1 MGLNSRMDLITRL
14 GAEGEHST
22 PSYNPNS
29 SQTPREAIP
38 VADDE
43 GRVNTVLAG
52 QPEDPEW
59 ESVHT
64 SASNL
69 LEQSRGKLYL
79 LTETAEASLLGA
91 IRHSQLE
98 FHLAEGKTVRN
109 STLPQS
115 VSYD

>member
-1 MGLNSRMDLITRL
+1 MDLITRL

-22 PSYNPNS
+22 PSYNPDS

-43 GRVNTVLAG
+43 GRVITVLAG
-52 QPEDPEW
+52 QPEDPDW

-64 SASNL
+64 SASDL
-69 LEQSRGKLYL
+69 LEQSRGKC
-79 LTETAEASLLGA
+79 TF
-91 IRHSQLE
+91 SQKQWKHRRGCYSALSVGIS
-98 FHLAEGKTVRN
+98 FGGGQTVRN

-115 VSYD
+115 VGYD